1 MVYGRK
7 SLGRR
12 CFVGNLFHGG
22 HRCISLR
29 EREVW
34 SCRTCDAMEGPG
46 DSPVPCQ
53 TPGWTPPLL
62 SLDVLSLS
70 LGLFMYGCCRHPD
83 WCLPV
88 HRGPGSL
95 LCSANSSCVFLI
107 YALTLRL
114 PLVAEN
120 CIPH

>member
-34 SCRTCDAMEGPG
+34 SCRTCDVMEGPG

-70 LGLFMYGCCRHPD
+70 LGLFMYAVAGILIGASRCTEVQGH
-83 WCLPV
+83 
-88 HRGPGSL
+88 
-95 LCSANSSCVFLI
+95 CSALQTVPACSSSM
-107 YALTLRL
+107 
-114 PLVAEN
+114 
-120 CIPH
+120 H